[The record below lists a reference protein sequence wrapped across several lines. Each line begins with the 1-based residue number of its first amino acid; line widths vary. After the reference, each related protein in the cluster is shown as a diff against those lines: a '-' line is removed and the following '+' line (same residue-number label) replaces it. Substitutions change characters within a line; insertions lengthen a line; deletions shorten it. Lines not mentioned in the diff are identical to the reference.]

1 MSDAFTHNFSKA
13 EAAALYALLRQQK
26 DLNRSLCVFY
36 TQLERFIFSQLT
48 IEELENLE
56 HLVQRNLL

>member
-1 MSDAFTHNFSKA
+1 MNDAFIHNFSKT
-13 EAAALYALLRQQK
+13 EAAALYALLRQEK
-26 DLNRSLCVFY
+26 DLNRSLSVFY

>member
-1 MSDAFTHNFSKA
+1 MNEAFTHTFNKA
-13 EAAALYALLRQQK
+13 EAAVLYSLMRGQK
-26 DLNRSLCVFY
+26 NLNRNISIFY

-56 HLVQRNLL
+56 HLVQRDLL